1 METLLLFRRLTD
13 IPNPRG
19 VAAPFAGVLSTGL
32 VVAGG
37 ANFPK
42 ATPWE
47 GGAKVWHNSVYRL
60 REPDARWETIG
71 HLPQPLGYGAS
82 FTVDGGIVMA
92 GGSDAGRHY
101 SSCFLIVEKRGRV
114 VFETLPSLPIP
125 IANVGFAKFG
135 DLLVVVGGQETPTA
149 TAASK
154 RVFALDCT
162 AFGKGW
168 LDLPPLPGPARILPG
183 VGVVSDSIFVCS
195 GADLRPG
202 PDSKAVRT
210 NLRDSYCFTV
220 FGGWKR
226 LADLPKAAVAPPCP
240 LPQVADG
247 LAILSGDDG
256 SRAWIPQAVHPGFD
270 GDITKVTSK
279 GTLALGSAPFA
290 HVTTTAVAW
299 RGSWVIPSGEIRP
312 GVRTP
317 AVWMITSSER

>member
-1 METLLLFRRLTD
+1 METLIQFRRIAD
-13 IPNPRG
+13 IPSAHG
-19 VAAPFAGVLSTGL
+19 VAAPFAGVLNNGL

-60 REPDARWETIG
+60 REPYARWETIG

-82 FTVDGGIVMA
+82 FTVDDGIVVA
-92 GGSDAGRHY
+92 GGSDAVRH
-101 SSCFLIVEKRGRV
+101 SASCWMMTEKRGRV
-114 VFETLPSLPIP
+114 MFETLSSLPVP
-125 IANVGFAKFG
+125 LANVGFAKLG
-135 DLLVVVGGQETPTA
+135 NLLVVVGGQESPTA

-154 RVFALDCT
+154 RTFALDCT

-168 LDLPPLPGPARILPG
+168 FELPPLPGPARIFPG
-183 VGVVSDSIFVCS
+183 VGVVSDSLFVCS

-202 PDSKAVRT
+202 PDGKAVRT
-210 NLRDSYCFTV
+210 YLRDSYRFTV
-220 FGGWKR
+220 FGGWSR
-226 LADLPKAAVAPPCP
+226 LGDLPKAAVAPPCP

-247 LAILSGDDG
+247 LAIFSGDDG
-256 SRAWIPQAVHPGFD
+256 SRAWIPQAVHMGFD
-270 GDITKVTSK
+270 DDITKVTSK
-279 GTLALGSAPFA
+279 DTLALGSAPFA

-317 AVWMITSSER
+317 AVWMITSSGT